1 MCCITPAVLTVLAS
15 SVLCLTSASR
25 RIGTPYLERHLHKKG
40 FHRDL
45 STTVEWLVNPHN
57 RGDINHCMI
66 LLLEKLPPGV
76 YVDPF
81 QLSAMLQFGG
91 PKVLVDAAVNIEK
104 PAHLSPPH
112 TLHVY
117 TELKTVTDNDEGFSL
132 AASVTLPIHL
142 RYQPPTHE
150 TSVTHVDL
158 VISNPRMFTNCSIKE
173 SVALLQAPC
182 DYTNTSQCLWHE
194 HHYLAEQDSVAC
206 RVPVGNTSYLPLVV
220 AVTLLVTGLG
230 CLFIVYVVM
239 TKQPQTKLK
248 TS

>member
-1 MCCITPAVLTVLAS
+1 MCPISSAVVAVLTSSVVCLAS
-15 SVLCLTSASR
+15 ATQK
-25 RIGTPYLERHLHKKG
+25 IGTPYLERQLHKNG

-45 STTVEWLVNPHN
+45 TTSVEWLVNPHH
-57 RGDINHCMI
+57 RGDIQNCGI
-66 LLLEKLPPGV
+66 LLVEKLPPGI

-81 QLSAMLQFGG
+81 QLSSRLQFGG
-91 PKVLVDAAVNIEK
+91 PKVLVDAAVNIEM

-117 TELKTVTDNDEGFSL
+117 ADLKTVTDNDEGFSL

-142 RYQPPTHE
+142 RYQPPAYE
-150 TSVTHVDL
+150 TSITHVDV
-158 VISNPRMFTNCSIKE
+158 VISNPRLFTNCSIKE

-182 DYTNTSQCLWHE
+182 DHTNASQCLWHE
-194 HHYLAEQDSVAC
+194 HHYQAEVDSVTC
-206 RVPVGNTSYLPLVV
+206 SVPVGNISYLPLVV
-220 AVTLLVTGLG
+220 AVTLLVTGIG
-230 CLFIVYVVM
+230 CLFIVYVVI